1 MHKIRNSLDAD
12 HNAQRTLKRRL
23 ENRHIQLIAIS
34 GAIGTGL
41 FMGSG
46 KMIALAGSSIIL
58 VYAIIGFFV
67 FCIMRA
73 MGEML
78 LANLEIGSFAELV
91 HYHLGPCAGF
101 ILAWSYWLSWV
112 VVAVGDVVVVAGF
125 LQYWFP
131 DLPTWIPAFGTML
144 LLLAL
149 NMLAVKAFGEV
160 EFWFGL
166 IKIIAIIALVVTG
179 LVMVA
184 TSYTSPGGT
193 TASFSHLVES
203 GTMMPNGILGF
214 LAGFQIAIFSFVGTE
229 LIGTAAAEAR
239 NPEKTLPKAI
249 NTIPLRI
256 LLFYITALACIIS
269 VISWAQVPSTR
280 SPFVELFLLGG
291 LPAAA
296 GMINFVVMTSAAS
309 SANSGIYSGSRM
321 LYGLSH
327 NRQAPLIFGRL
338 SGSDTPTRALIFSG
352 VCMTIALTL
361 LFVIP
366 DVMAIFT
373 LVSTISAVMVIVT
386 WSLILLSYLAYRR
399 TSRNAH
405 MQSLFKLPG
414 GRFTAAISLIFL
426 IFVLCLLALKPDT
439 RTALY
444 VMPVWYIGLL
454 FAYRRIIAKPTIR
467 QAAIDAPLRRE
478 PQI

>member
-1 MHKIRNSLDAD
+1 MHQTCNSQDATHGD
-12 HNAQRTLKRRL
+12 GRTLKRRL

-46 KMIALAGSSIIL
+46 KMIALSGSSIIL
-58 VYAIIGFFV
+58 VYAIIGLFV

-78 LANLEIGSFAELV
+78 LANLEMGSFAELV
-91 HYHLGPCAGF
+91 HHYLGPRAGF

-125 LQYWFP
+125 LQYWYP
-131 DLPTWIPAFGTML
+131 NLPTWIPAFSTMFL
-144 LLLAL
+144 LLVL

-166 IKIIAIIALVVTG
+166 IKIIAIVALVVTG

-184 TSYTSPGGT
+184 TSYTSPSGV
-193 TASFSHLVES
+193 TASFSHLVAP
-203 GTMMPNGILGF
+203 GVVMPHGILGF

-229 LIGTAAAEAR
+229 LLGTAAAEAH

-256 LLFYITALACIIS
+256 LLFYVTALACIIS
-269 VISWAQVPSTR
+269 VISWANVPANR

-309 SANSGIYSGSRM
+309 SANSGVYSGSRM

-327 NRQAPLIFGRL
+327 NKQAPQAFGRL
-338 SGSDTPTRALIFSG
+338 SGSGTPARALVFSG
-352 VCMTIALTL
+352 LCMAIALTL
-361 LFVIP
+361 LFAIP
-366 DVMAIFT
+366 DIMVIFT

-386 WSLILLSYLAYRR
+386 WSLILLSYFAYRR
-399 TSRNAH
+399 SNPEAH
-405 MQSLFKLPG
+405 VRSTFKLPG
-414 GRFTAAISLIFL
+414 GKFTAGISLAFL
-426 IFVLCLLALKPDT
+426 MFVLCLLALEPDT

-444 VMPVWYIGLL
+444 VMPIWYIGLL
-454 FAYRRIIAKPTIR
+454 LAYRYNAKATAYPVATTVS
-467 QAAIDAPLRRE
+467 
-478 PQI
+478 

>member
-1 MHKIRNSLDAD
+1 MHQTCKPQDETQSDS
-12 HNAQRTLKRRL
+12 RTLKRHL

-46 KMIALAGSSIIL
+46 KMIALSGSSIIL

-78 LANLEIGSFAELV
+78 LANLEMGSFADLV
-91 HYHLGPCAGF
+91 HHYLGPRAGF
-101 ILAWSYWLSWV
+101 ILSWSYWLSWV

-125 LQYWFP
+125 LQYWYP
-131 DLPTWIPAFGTML
+131 DLPTWIPAFATMFL
-144 LLLAL
+144 LVAL

-166 IKIIAIIALVVTG
+166 VKIIAIVALVITG

-184 TSYTSPGGT
+184 TSYTSPVGV
-193 TASFSHLVES
+193 TASFNHLVEP
-203 GTMMPNGILGF
+203 GVVMPHGIVGF

-229 LIGTAAAEAR
+229 LIGTAAAEAH

-269 VISWAQVPSTR
+269 VISWANVPANR

-309 SANSGIYSGSRM
+309 SANSGVYSGSRM

-327 NRQAPLIFGRL
+327 QQQAPKAFGRL
-338 SGSDTPTRALIFSG
+338 SGSGTPVRALMFSG
-352 VCMTIALTL
+352 LCMTIALTL

-366 DVMAIFT
+366 DVMAVFT

-386 WSLILLSYLAYRR
+386 WSLILMSYFAYRR
-399 TSRNAH
+399 QDHEAH
-405 MQSLFKLPG
+405 LRSKFKLPG
-414 GRFTAAISLIFL
+414 GRLTAALAQVFL
-426 IFVLCLLALKPDT
+426 ISVLCLLTLEPDT

-454 FAYRRIIAKPTIR
+454 LAYRRNAKATA
-467 QAAIDAPLRRE
+467 QHVAATAA
-478 PQI
+478 

>member
-1 MHKIRNSLDAD
+1 MLQACNSQDATHGD
-12 HNAQRTLKRRL
+12 DRTLKRRL

-46 KMIALAGSSIIL
+46 KMIALSGSSILL
-58 VYAIIGFFV
+58 VYAIIGFFI

-78 LANLEIGSFAELV
+78 LANLEMGSFAGLV
-91 HYHLGPCAGF
+91 HYYLGPRAGF
-101 ILAWSYWLSWV
+101 ILSWSYWLSWV

-125 LQYWFP
+125 LQYWYP
-131 DLPTWIPAFGTML
+131 DLPTWIPAFGTMFL
-144 LLLAL
+144 LLGL
-149 NMLAVKAFGEV
+149 NMLTVKAFGEV

-166 IKIIAIIALVVTG
+166 IKIIAIVALVVTG

-184 TSYTSPGGT
+184 TSYTSPVGV
-193 TASFSHLVES
+193 TASFSHLVEP
-203 GTMMPNGILGF
+203 GVVMPHGIVGF

-229 LIGTAAAEAR
+229 LIGTAAAEAH

-256 LLFYITALACIIS
+256 LLFYISALACIIS
-269 VISWAQVPSTR
+269 VISWANVPANR

-309 SANSGIYSGSRM
+309 SANSGVYSGSRM
-321 LYGLSH
+321 LYGLSQQK
-327 NRQAPLIFGRL
+327 QAPQAFGRL
-338 SGSDTPTRALIFSG
+338 CGTGTPIRALMFSG
-352 VCMTIALTL
+352 LCMTIALTL

-366 DVMAIFT
+366 DVMAVFT
-373 LVSTISAVMVIVT
+373 LVSTISAVMIIVT
-386 WSLILLSYLAYRR
+386 WSLILMSYFAYRR
-399 TSRNAH
+399 HNHEAHERSR
-405 MQSLFKLPG
+405 FKLPG
-414 GRFTAAISLIFL
+414 GKFTAALSQVFL
-426 IFVLCLLALKPDT
+426 IFVLCLLAFEPDT

-444 VMPVWYIGLL
+444 VMPIWYIGLL
-454 FAYRRIIAKPTIR
+454 LTYQRNAKATTR
-467 QAAIDAPLRRE
+467 QVPATGL
-478 PQI
+478 

>member
-1 MHKIRNSLDAD
+1 MHQTCNSQDATHGD
-12 HNAQRTLKRRL
+12 GRTLKRRL

-46 KMIALAGSSIIL
+46 KMIALSGSSIIL

-78 LANLEIGSFAELV
+78 LANLEMGSFAELV
-91 HYHLGPCAGF
+91 HHYLGPRAGF

-125 LQYWFP
+125 LQYWYP
-131 DLPTWIPAFGTML
+131 HLPTWIPAFSTMF

-166 IKIIAIIALVVTG
+166 IKIIAIVALVVTG

-184 TSYTSPGGT
+184 TSYTSPAGV
-193 TASFSHLVES
+193 TASFSHLVAP
-203 GTMMPNGILGF
+203 GVMMPHGILGF

-229 LIGTAAAEAR
+229 LLGTAAAEAH

-256 LLFYITALACIIS
+256 LLFYVTALACIIS
-269 VISWAQVPSTR
+269 VISWANVPANR

-309 SANSGIYSGSRM
+309 SANSGVYSGSRM

-327 NRQAPLIFGRL
+327 NKQAPQAFGRL
-338 SGSDTPTRALIFSG
+338 SGSGTPVRALVFSG
-352 VCMTIALTL
+352 LCMAITLTL
-361 LFVIP
+361 LFAIP
-366 DVMAIFT
+366 DIMVIFT

-386 WSLILLSYLAYRR
+386 WSLILLSYFAYRR
-399 TSRNAH
+399 SNHEAH
-405 MQSLFKLPG
+405 LRSTFKLPG
-414 GRFTAAISLIFL
+414 GRFTAGISLAFL
-426 IFVLCLLALKPDT
+426 MFVLCLLALEPDT

-444 VMPVWYIGLL
+444 VMPIWYIGLL
-454 FAYRRIIAKPTIR
+454 LAYRHNAKATVYP
-467 QAAIDAPLRRE
+467 AATTAS
-478 PQI
+478 

>member
-1 MHKIRNSLDAD
+1 MHQTCNSQDATHGD
-12 HNAQRTLKRRL
+12 GRTLKRLL

-46 KMIALAGSSIIL
+46 KMIALSGSSIIL

-78 LANLEIGSFAELV
+78 LANLEMGSFAELV
-91 HYHLGPCAGF
+91 HHYLGPRAGF

-125 LQYWFP
+125 LQYWYP
-131 DLPTWIPAFGTML
+131 HLPTWIPAFSTMF

-166 IKIIAIIALVVTG
+166 IKIIAIVALIVTG

-184 TSYTSPGGT
+184 TSYTSPAGV
-193 TASFSHLVES
+193 TASFSHLVAP
-203 GTMMPNGILGF
+203 GVMMPHGILGF

-229 LIGTAAAEAR
+229 LLGTAAAEAH

-256 LLFYITALACIIS
+256 LLFYVTALACIIS
-269 VISWAQVPSTR
+269 VISWANVPANR

-309 SANSGIYSGSRM
+309 SANSGVYSGSRM

-327 NRQAPLIFGRL
+327 NKQAPQAFGRL
-338 SGSDTPTRALIFSG
+338 SGSGTPVRALVFSG
-352 VCMTIALTL
+352 LCMAIALTL
-361 LFVIP
+361 LFAIP
-366 DVMAIFT
+366 DIMVIFT

-386 WSLILLSYLAYRR
+386 WSLILLSYFAYRR
-399 TSRNAH
+399 SNHEAH
-405 MQSLFKLPG
+405 LRSTFKLPG
-414 GRFTAAISLIFL
+414 GRFTAGISLAFL
-426 IFVLCLLALKPDT
+426 MFVLCLLALEPDT

-444 VMPVWYIGLL
+444 VMPIWYIGLL
-454 FAYRRIIAKPTIR
+454 LAYRHNAKATAYP
-467 QAAIDAPLRRE
+467 AATTAS
-478 PQI
+478 

>member
-1 MHKIRNSLDAD
+1 MHQTCNSQDATHGD
-12 HNAQRTLKRRL
+12 GRTLKRRL

-46 KMIALAGSSIIL
+46 KMIALSGSSIIL

-78 LANLEIGSFAELV
+78 LANLEMGSFAELV
-91 HYHLGPCAGF
+91 HHYLGPRAGF

-125 LQYWFP
+125 LQYWYP
-131 DLPTWIPAFGTML
+131 NLPTWIPAFSTMFL
-144 LLLAL
+144 LLVL

-166 IKIIAIIALVVTG
+166 IKIIAIVALVVTG

-184 TSYTSPGGT
+184 TSYTSPAGV
-193 TASFSHLVES
+193 TASFSHLVAP
-203 GTMMPNGILGF
+203 GVVMPHGILGF

-229 LIGTAAAEAR
+229 LLGTAAAEAH

-256 LLFYITALACIIS
+256 LLFYVTALACIIS
-269 VISWAQVPSTR
+269 VISWANVPANR

-309 SANSGIYSGSRM
+309 SANSGVYSGSRM

-327 NRQAPLIFGRL
+327 NKQAPQAFGRL
-338 SGSDTPTRALIFSG
+338 SGSGTPARALVFSG
-352 VCMTIALTL
+352 LCMAIALTL
-361 LFVIP
+361 LFAIP
-366 DVMAIFT
+366 DIMVIFT

-386 WSLILLSYLAYRR
+386 WSLILLSYFAYRR
-399 TSRNAH
+399 SNPEAH
-405 MQSLFKLPG
+405 VRSTFKLPG
-414 GRFTAAISLIFL
+414 GKFTAGISLAFL
-426 IFVLCLLALKPDT
+426 MFVLCLLALEPDT

-444 VMPVWYIGLL
+444 VMPIWYIGLL
-454 FAYRRIIAKPTIR
+454 LAYRYNAKATAYPV
-467 QAAIDAPLRRE
+467 AATAS
-478 PQI
+478 

>member
-1 MHKIRNSLDAD
+1 MHQTCNSQDATHD
-12 HNAQRTLKRRL
+12 DGRTLKRRL

-46 KMIALAGSSIIL
+46 KMIALSGSSIIL

-78 LANLEIGSFAELV
+78 LANLEMGSFAELV
-91 HYHLGPCAGF
+91 HHYLGPRAGF

-125 LQYWFP
+125 LQYWYP
-131 DLPTWIPAFGTML
+131 HLPTWIPAFSTMF

-166 IKIIAIIALVVTG
+166 IKIIAIVALVVTG

-184 TSYTSPGGT
+184 TSYTSPAGV
-193 TASFSHLVES
+193 TASFSHLVAP
-203 GTMMPNGILGF
+203 GVMMPHGILGF

-229 LIGTAAAEAR
+229 LLGTAAAEAH

-256 LLFYITALACIIS
+256 LLFYVTALACIIS
-269 VISWAQVPSTR
+269 VISWANVPANR

-309 SANSGIYSGSRM
+309 SANSGVYSGSRM

-327 NRQAPLIFGRL
+327 NKQAPQAFGRL
-338 SGSDTPTRALIFSG
+338 SGSGTPVRALVFSG
-352 VCMTIALTL
+352 LCMAIALTL
-361 LFVIP
+361 LFAIP
-366 DVMAIFT
+366 DIMVIFT

-386 WSLILLSYLAYRR
+386 WSLILLSYFAYRR
-399 TSRNAH
+399 SNHEAH
-405 MQSLFKLPG
+405 LRSTFKLPG
-414 GRFTAAISLIFL
+414 GRFTAGISLTFL
-426 IFVLCLLALKPDT
+426 MFVLCLLALEPDT

-444 VMPVWYIGLL
+444 VMPIWYIGLL
-454 FAYRRIIAKPTIR
+454 LAYRHNAKATAYP
-467 QAAIDAPLRRE
+467 AATTTS
-478 PQI
+478 

>member
-1 MHKIRNSLDAD
+1 MHQTCNSQDATHGD
-12 HNAQRTLKRRL
+12 GRTLKRRL

-46 KMIALAGSSIIL
+46 KMIALSGSSIIL

-78 LANLEIGSFAELV
+78 LANLEMGSFAELV
-91 HYHLGPCAGF
+91 HHYLGPRAGF

-125 LQYWFP
+125 LQYWYP
-131 DLPTWIPAFGTML
+131 NLPTWIPAFSTMFL
-144 LLLAL
+144 LLVL

-166 IKIIAIIALVVTG
+166 IKIIAIVALVVTG

-184 TSYTSPGGT
+184 TSYTSPAGV
-193 TASFSHLVES
+193 TASFSHLVAP
-203 GTMMPNGILGF
+203 GVVMPHGILGF

-229 LIGTAAAEAR
+229 LLGTAAAEAH

-256 LLFYITALACIIS
+256 LLFYVTALACIIS
-269 VISWAQVPSTR
+269 VISWANVPANR

-309 SANSGIYSGSRM
+309 SANSGVYSGSRM

-327 NRQAPLIFGRL
+327 NKQAPQAFGRL
-338 SGSDTPTRALIFSG
+338 SGSGTPARALVFSG
-352 VCMTIALTL
+352 LCMAIALTL
-361 LFVIP
+361 LFAIP
-366 DVMAIFT
+366 DIMVIFT

-386 WSLILLSYLAYRR
+386 WSLILLSYFAYRR
-399 TSRNAH
+399 SNPEAH
-405 MQSLFKLPG
+405 VRSTFKLPG
-414 GRFTAAISLIFL
+414 GKFTAGISLAFL
-426 IFVLCLLALKPDT
+426 MFVLCLLALEPDT

-444 VMPVWYIGLL
+444 VMPIWYIGLL
-454 FAYRRIIAKPTIR
+454 LAYRYNAKATVYPIATT
-467 QAAIDAPLRRE
+467 AS
-478 PQI
+478 

>member
-1 MHKIRNSLDAD
+1 MHQTCNSQDATHGD
-12 HNAQRTLKRRL
+12 GRTLKRRL

-46 KMIALAGSSIIL
+46 KMIALSGSSIIL

-78 LANLEIGSFAELV
+78 LANLEMGSFAELV
-91 HYHLGPCAGF
+91 HHYLGPRAGF

-125 LQYWFP
+125 LQYWYP
-131 DLPTWIPAFGTML
+131 HLPTWIPAFSTMF

-166 IKIIAIIALVVTG
+166 IKIIAIVALVVTG

-184 TSYTSPGGT
+184 TSYTSPAGV
-193 TASFSHLVES
+193 TASFSHLVAP
-203 GTMMPNGILGF
+203 GVMMPHGILGF

-229 LIGTAAAEAR
+229 LLGTAAAEAH

-256 LLFYITALACIIS
+256 LLFYVTALACIIS
-269 VISWAQVPSTR
+269 VISWANVPANR

-309 SANSGIYSGSRM
+309 SANSGVYSGSRM

-327 NRQAPLIFGRL
+327 NKQAPQAFGRL
-338 SGSDTPTRALIFSG
+338 SGSGTPVRALVFSG
-352 VCMTIALTL
+352 LCMAIALTL
-361 LFVIP
+361 LFAIP
-366 DVMAIFT
+366 DIMVIFT

-386 WSLILLSYLAYRR
+386 WSLILLSYFAYRR
-399 TSRNAH
+399 SNHEAH
-405 MQSLFKLPG
+405 LRSTFKLPG
-414 GRFTAAISLIFL
+414 GRFTAGISLAFL
-426 IFVLCLLALKPDT
+426 MFVLCLLALEPDT

-444 VMPVWYIGLL
+444 VMPIWYIGLL
-454 FAYRRIIAKPTIR
+454 LAYRHNAKATVYP
-467 QAAIDAPLRRE
+467 AATTAS
-478 PQI
+478 

>member
-1 MHKIRNSLDAD
+1 MHQTCNSQDATHGD
-12 HNAQRTLKRRL
+12 GRTLKRRL

-41 FMGSG
+41 FMGAG
-46 KMIALAGSSIIL
+46 KMIALSGSSIIL

-78 LANLEIGSFAELV
+78 LANLEMGSFAELV
-91 HYHLGPCAGF
+91 HHYLGPRAGF

-125 LQYWFP
+125 LQYWYP
-131 DLPTWIPAFGTML
+131 NLPTWIPAFSTMFL
-144 LLLAL
+144 LLVL

-166 IKIIAIIALVVTG
+166 IKIIAIVALVVTG

-184 TSYTSPGGT
+184 TSYTSPAGV
-193 TASFSHLVES
+193 TASFSHLVAP
-203 GTMMPNGILGF
+203 GVVMPHGILGF

-229 LIGTAAAEAR
+229 LLGTAAAEAH

-256 LLFYITALACIIS
+256 LLFYVTALACIIS
-269 VISWAQVPSTR
+269 VISWANVPANR

-309 SANSGIYSGSRM
+309 SANSGVYSGSRM

-327 NRQAPLIFGRL
+327 NKQAPQAFGRL
-338 SGSDTPTRALIFSG
+338 SGSGTPARALVFSG
-352 VCMTIALTL
+352 LCMAIALTL
-361 LFVIP
+361 LFAIP
-366 DVMAIFT
+366 DIMVIFT

-386 WSLILLSYLAYRR
+386 WSLILLSYFAYRR
-399 TSRNAH
+399 SNPEAH
-405 MQSLFKLPG
+405 VRSTFKLPG
-414 GRFTAAISLIFL
+414 GKFTAGISLAFL
-426 IFVLCLLALKPDT
+426 MFVLCLLALEPDT

-444 VMPVWYIGLL
+444 VMPIWYIGLL
-454 FAYRRIIAKPTIR
+454 LAYRYNAKATVYPIATI
-467 QAAIDAPLRRE
+467 AS
-478 PQI
+478 

>member
-1 MHKIRNSLDAD
+1 MNQPCPPQHSL
-12 HNAQRTLKRRL
+12 NGGGTLKRRL

-46 KMIALAGSSIIL
+46 KMIALSGASILL

-78 LANLEIGSFAELV
+78 LANLEMGSFAELV
-91 HYHLGPCAGF
+91 HHHLGPRAGF
-101 ILAWSYWLSWV
+101 TLAWSYWLSWV
-112 VVAVGDVVVVAGF
+112 VTAVGDVVVVAGF
-125 LQYWFP
+125 LQYWYP
-131 DLPTWIPAFGTML
+131 DLPTWIPAFGTLFL
-144 LLLAL
+144 LLGL

-166 IKIIAIIALVVTG
+166 IKIIAIVALIVTG

-184 TSYTSPGGT
+184 TAYTSPDGV
-193 TASFSHLVES
+193 TASLHHLVEP
-203 GTMMPNGILGF
+203 GVMMPHGVTGF

-229 LIGTAAAEAR
+229 LIGTAAAEAH

-249 NTIPLRI
+249 NTIPVRI
-256 LLFYITALACIIS
+256 LLFYVAALACIIS
-269 VISWAQVPSTR
+269 VISWAHVPANR
-280 SPFVELFLLGG
+280 SPFVELFVLGG

-309 SANSGIYSGSRM
+309 SANSGVYSGSRM
-321 LYGLSH
+321 LHGLSH
-327 NRQAPLIFGRL
+327 NGQAPQAFGHL
-338 SGSDTPTRALIFSG
+338 TGAGTPAKALVFSG
-352 VCMTIALTL
+352 LCMIIALTL

-366 DVMAIFT
+366 DVMAVFT

-386 WSLILLSYLAYRR
+386 WSLILLSYFAYRR
-399 TSRNAH
+399 NHHDAH
-405 MQSLFKLPG
+405 LRSTFKLPG
-414 GRFTAAISLIFL
+414 GKFTAGISLVFL
-426 IFVLCLLALKPDT
+426 MFELCLLALETDT
-439 RTALY
+439 RIALY
-444 VMPVWYIGLL
+444 VMPLWYAGLML
-454 FAYRRIIAKPTIR
+454 AYRRRAT
-467 QAAIDAPLRRE
+467 AASRNVVAPAS
-478 PQI
+478 

>member
-1 MHKIRNSLDAD
+1 MHQTCNSQDATHGD
-12 HNAQRTLKRRL
+12 GRTLKRRL

-46 KMIALAGSSIIL
+46 KMIALSGSSIIL

-78 LANLEIGSFAELV
+78 LANLEMGSFAELV
-91 HYHLGPCAGF
+91 HHYLGPRAGF

-125 LQYWFP
+125 LQYWYP
-131 DLPTWIPAFGTML
+131 HLPTWIPAFSTMF

-166 IKIIAIIALVVTG
+166 IKIIAIVALVVTG

-184 TSYTSPGGT
+184 TSYTSPAGV
-193 TASFSHLVES
+193 TASFSHLVAP
-203 GTMMPNGILGF
+203 GVMMPHGILGF

-229 LIGTAAAEAR
+229 LLGTAAAEAH

-256 LLFYITALACIIS
+256 LLFYVTALACIIS
-269 VISWAQVPSTR
+269 VISWANVPANR

-309 SANSGIYSGSRM
+309 SANSGVYSGSRM

-327 NRQAPLIFGRL
+327 NRQAPQAFGRL
-338 SGSDTPTRALIFSG
+338 SGSGTPVRALVFSG
-352 VCMTIALTL
+352 LCMAIALTL
-361 LFVIP
+361 LFAIP
-366 DVMAIFT
+366 DIMVIFT

-386 WSLILLSYLAYRR
+386 WSLILLSYFAYRR
-399 TSRNAH
+399 SNHEAH
-405 MQSLFKLPG
+405 LRSTFKLPG
-414 GRFTAAISLIFL
+414 GRFTAGISLAFL
-426 IFVLCLLALKPDT
+426 MFVLCLLALEPDT

-444 VMPVWYIGLL
+444 VMPIWYIGLL
-454 FAYRRIIAKPTIR
+454 LAYRHNAKATVYP
-467 QAAIDAPLRRE
+467 AATTAS
-478 PQI
+478 

>member
-1 MHKIRNSLDAD
+1 
-12 HNAQRTLKRRL
+12 
-23 ENRHIQLIAIS
+23 
-34 GAIGTGL
+34 
-41 FMGSG
+41 MGSG
-46 KMIALAGSSIIL
+46 KMISLSGSSIIL

-91 HYHLGPCAGF
+91 HHHLGPRAGF

-131 DLPTWIPAFGTML
+131 YLPTWIPAFGTMF

-166 IKIIAIIALVVTG
+166 IKIIAIVALVVTG
-179 LVMVA
+179 LVMVG
-184 TSYTSPGGT
+184 TSYTSPDGV
-193 TASFSHLVES
+193 TASFKHLVEP
-203 GTMMPNGILGF
+203 GVMMPHGIMGF

-229 LIGTAAAEAR
+229 LIGTAAAEAH
-239 NPEKTLPKAI
+239 NPGKTLPKAI
-249 NTIPLRI
+249 NTIPVRI
-256 LLFYITALACIIS
+256 LLFYVAALACIIS
-269 VISWAQVPSTR
+269 VMSWAQVPANR
-280 SPFVELFLLGG
+280 SPFVELFLMGG

-309 SANSGIYSGSRM
+309 SANSGVYSGSRM

-327 NRQAPLIFGRL
+327 NQQAPQAFGRL
-338 SGSDTPTRALIFSG
+338 SSSGTPANGLKFSG
-352 VCMTIALTL
+352 LCMTIALTM
-361 LFVIP
+361 LFVTP

-373 LVSTISAVMVIVT
+373 LVSTVSAVMVVVT
-386 WSLILLSYLAYRR
+386 WSLILLSYFAYR
-399 TSRNAH
+399 SNNEQAH
-405 MQSLFKLPG
+405 ARSTFKLLG
-414 GRFTAAISLIFL
+414 GRLTAALSLMFL
-426 IFVLCLLALKPDT
+426 MFVLCLLALEPDT
-439 RTALY
+439 RVALY
-444 VMPVWYIGLL
+444 LMPIWYIGLL
-454 FAYRRIIAKPTIR
+454 VAYHRCSKAGANEAIAT
-467 QAAIDAPLRRE
+467 AS
-478 PQI
+478 

>member
-1 MHKIRNSLDAD
+1 MHQTCNSQDATHD
-12 HNAQRTLKRRL
+12 DGRTLKRRL

-46 KMIALAGSSIIL
+46 KMIALSGSSIIL

-78 LANLEIGSFAELV
+78 LANLEMGSFAELV
-91 HYHLGPCAGF
+91 HHYLGPRAGF

-125 LQYWFP
+125 LQYWYP
-131 DLPTWIPAFGTML
+131 HLPTWIPAFSTMF

-166 IKIIAIIALVVTG
+166 IKIIAIVALVVTG

-184 TSYTSPGGT
+184 TSYTSPAGV
-193 TASFSHLVES
+193 TASFSHLVAP
-203 GTMMPNGILGF
+203 GVMMPHGILGF

-229 LIGTAAAEAR
+229 LLGTAAAEAH

-256 LLFYITALACIIS
+256 LLFYVTALACIIS
-269 VISWAQVPSTR
+269 VISWANVPANR

-309 SANSGIYSGSRM
+309 SANSGVYSGSRM

-327 NRQAPLIFGRL
+327 NKQAPQAFGRL
-338 SGSDTPTRALIFSG
+338 SGSGTPVRALVFSG
-352 VCMTIALTL
+352 LCMAIALTL
-361 LFVIP
+361 LFAIP
-366 DVMAIFT
+366 DIMVIFT

-386 WSLILLSYLAYRR
+386 WSLILLSYFAYRR
-399 TSRNAH
+399 SNHEAH
-405 MQSLFKLPG
+405 LRSTFKLPG
-414 GRFTAAISLIFL
+414 GRFTAGISLAFL
-426 IFVLCLLALKPDT
+426 MFVLCLLALEPDT

-444 VMPVWYIGLL
+444 VMPIWYIGLL
-454 FAYRRIIAKPTIR
+454 LAYRHNAKATAYP
-467 QAAIDAPLRRE
+467 AATTAS
-478 PQI
+478 

>member
-1 MHKIRNSLDAD
+1 MHQTCNSQDATHGD
-12 HNAQRTLKRRL
+12 GRTLKRRL

-46 KMIALAGSSIIL
+46 KMIALSGSSIIL

-78 LANLEIGSFAELV
+78 LANLEMGSFAELV
-91 HYHLGPCAGF
+91 HHYLGPRAGF

-125 LQYWFP
+125 LQYWYP
-131 DLPTWIPAFGTML
+131 NLPTWIPAFSTMFL
-144 LLLAL
+144 LLVL

-166 IKIIAIIALVVTG
+166 IKIIAIVALVVTG

-184 TSYTSPGGT
+184 TSYTSPAGV
-193 TASFSHLVES
+193 TASFSHLVAP
-203 GTMMPNGILGF
+203 GVVMPHGILGF

-229 LIGTAAAEAR
+229 LLGTAAAEAH

-256 LLFYITALACIIS
+256 LLFYVTALACIIS
-269 VISWAQVPSTR
+269 VISWANVPANR

-309 SANSGIYSGSRM
+309 SANSGVYSGSRM

-327 NRQAPLIFGRL
+327 NKQAPQAFGRL
-338 SGSDTPTRALIFSG
+338 SGSGTPARALVFSG
-352 VCMTIALTL
+352 LCMAIALTL
-361 LFVIP
+361 LFAIP
-366 DVMAIFT
+366 DIMVIFT

-386 WSLILLSYLAYRR
+386 WSLILLSYFAYRR
-399 TSRNAH
+399 SNPEAH
-405 MQSLFKLPG
+405 VRSTFKLPG
-414 GRFTAAISLIFL
+414 GKFTAGISLAFL
-426 IFVLCLLALKPDT
+426 MFVLCLLALEPDT

-444 VMPVWYIGLL
+444 VMPIWYIGLL
-454 FAYRRIIAKPTIR
+454 LAYRHNAKATAYPVATT
-467 QAAIDAPLRRE
+467 AS
-478 PQI
+478 

>member
-1 MHKIRNSLDAD
+1 MQRKRHSRDAITGSG
-12 HNAQRTLKRRL
+12 RELKRRL
-23 ENRHIQLIAIS
+23 TNRHIQLIAIS

-46 KMIALAGSSIIL
+46 KMIALSGSSILL
-58 VYAIIGFFV
+58 VYAIIGLFV
-67 FCIMRA
+67 FFIMRA

-78 LANLEIGSFAELV
+78 LANLDMGSFADLV
-91 HYHLGPCAGF
+91 HHHLGPRAGF
-101 ILAWSYWLSWV
+101 VLAWSYWLSWV

-131 DLPTWIPAFGTML
+131 SLPTWIPAFGTMIL
-144 LLLAL
+144 LVIL

-166 IKIIAIIALVVTG
+166 IKVVAIVG
-179 LVMVA
+179 LVLTGIYMVA
-184 TSYTSPGGT
+184 ISYTSTDGI
-193 TASFSHLVES
+193 TASFSHLVEP
-203 GTMMPNGILGF
+203 GAMMPHGILGF
-214 LAGFQIAIFSFVGTE
+214 FAGFQIAIFSFVGTE
-229 LIGTAAAEAR
+229 LIGTAAAEAH

-249 NTIPLRI
+249 NTIPVRI
-256 LLFYITALACIIS
+256 LLFYVAALACIIS
-269 VISWAQVPSTR
+269 VISWSHVPANR

-321 LYGLSH
+321 LYGLSRNKH
-327 NRQAPLIFGRL
+327 APQAFRRL
-338 SGSDTPTRALIFSG
+338 SGSGTPVRALMFSG
-352 VCMTIALTL
+352 ISMTIALTL

-366 DVMAIFT
+366 DVMGVFT
-373 LVSTISAVMVIVT
+373 LVSTISAVMVVIT

-399 TSRNAH
+399 TNSEAH
-405 MQSLFKLPG
+405 LRSTFKLPG
-414 GRFTAAISLIFL
+414 GKFTAVLSIVFL
-426 IFVLCLLALKPDT
+426 LFVLCLLSLEADT

-444 VMPVWYIGLL
+444 VMPIWYISLL
-454 FAYRRIIAKPTIR
+454 IAYQRSIR
-467 QAAIDAPLRRE
+467 ASVSVVAP
-478 PQI
+478 IS

>member
-1 MHKIRNSLDAD
+1 MHQSCNSQDAIHGD
-12 HNAQRTLKRRL
+12 GQTLKRRL

-46 KMIALAGSSIIL
+46 KMIALSGSSIIL

-78 LANLEIGSFAELV
+78 LANLEMGSFAELV
-91 HYHLGPCAGF
+91 HHHLGPRAGF

-112 VVAVGDVVVVAGF
+112 VTAVGDVVVVAGF
-125 LQYWFP
+125 LQYWYP
-131 DLPTWIPAFGTML
+131 DLPTWIPAFGAMFL
-144 LLLAL
+144 LVAL

-166 IKIIAIIALVVTG
+166 IKIIAIVALVLTG
-179 LVMVA
+179 LYMVT
-184 TSYTSPGGT
+184 TSYTSPGGV
-193 TASFSHLVES
+193 TASFSHLVEP
-203 GTMMPNGILGF
+203 GVMMPHGVLGF

-229 LIGTAAAEAR
+229 LIGTAAAEAH

-256 LLFYITALACIIS
+256 VLFYVAALACIIS
-269 VISWAQVPSTR
+269 VISWAHVPANR

-309 SANSGIYSGSRM
+309 SANSGVYSGSRM

-327 NRQAPLIFGRL
+327 NKQAPQSFGRL
-338 SGSDTPTRALIFSG
+338 SGSGTPIRALMFSG
-352 VCMTIALTL
+352 LCMTIALTL

-366 DVMAIFT
+366 DVMAVFT

-399 TSRNAH
+399 SSPEAH
-405 MQSLFKLPG
+405 QRSTFKLPG
-414 GRFTAAISLIFL
+414 GKLTAVTSLVFL
-426 IFVLCLLALKPDT
+426 MFVLCLLALEADT

-454 FAYRRIIAKPTIR
+454 LAYQRSAKASGPV
-467 QAAIDAPLRRE
+467 AVSAL
-478 PQI
+478 

>member
-1 MHKIRNSLDAD
+1 MHQTCNSQDATHGD
-12 HNAQRTLKRRL
+12 GRTLKRRL

-46 KMIALAGSSIIL
+46 KMIALSGSSIIL

-78 LANLEIGSFAELV
+78 LANLEMGSFAELV
-91 HYHLGPCAGF
+91 HHYLGPRAGF

-125 LQYWFP
+125 LQYWYP
-131 DLPTWIPAFGTML
+131 NLPTWIPAFSTMFL
-144 LLLAL
+144 LLVL

-166 IKIIAIIALVVTG
+166 IKIIAIVALVVTG

-184 TSYTSPGGT
+184 TSYTSPAGV
-193 TASFSHLVES
+193 TASFSHLVAP
-203 GTMMPNGILGF
+203 GVVMPHGILGF

-229 LIGTAAAEAR
+229 LLGTAAAEAH

-256 LLFYITALACIIS
+256 LLFYVTALACIIS
-269 VISWAQVPSTR
+269 VISWANVPANR

-309 SANSGIYSGSRM
+309 SANSGVYSGSRM

-327 NRQAPLIFGRL
+327 NKQAPQAFGRL
-338 SGSDTPTRALIFSG
+338 SGSGTPARALVFSG
-352 VCMTIALTL
+352 LCMAIALTL
-361 LFVIP
+361 LFAIP
-366 DVMAIFT
+366 DIMVIFT

-386 WSLILLSYLAYRR
+386 WSLILLSYFAYRR
-399 TSRNAH
+399 SNPEAH
-405 MQSLFKLPG
+405 VRSTFKLPG
-414 GRFTAAISLIFL
+414 GKFTAGISLAFL
-426 IFVLCLLALKPDT
+426 MFVLCLLALEPDT

-444 VMPVWYIGLL
+444 VMPLWYIGLL
-454 FAYRRIIAKPTIR
+454 LAYRYNAKATVYPIATT
-467 QAAIDAPLRRE
+467 AS
-478 PQI
+478 

>member
-1 MHKIRNSLDAD
+1 MHQTCNSQDATHGD
-12 HNAQRTLKRRL
+12 GRTLKRRL

-46 KMIALAGSSIIL
+46 KMIALSGSSIIL

-78 LANLEIGSFAELV
+78 LANLEMGSFAELV
-91 HYHLGPCAGF
+91 HHYLGPRAGF

-125 LQYWFP
+125 LQYWYP
-131 DLPTWIPAFGTML
+131 NLPTWIPAFSTMFL
-144 LLLAL
+144 LLVL

-166 IKIIAIIALVVTG
+166 IKIIAIVALVVTG

-184 TSYTSPGGT
+184 TSYTSPAGV
-193 TASFSHLVES
+193 TASFSHLVAP
-203 GTMMPNGILGF
+203 GVVMPHGILGF

-229 LIGTAAAEAR
+229 LLGTAAAEAH

-256 LLFYITALACIIS
+256 LLFYVTALACIIS
-269 VISWAQVPSTR
+269 VISWANVPANR

-309 SANSGIYSGSRM
+309 SANSGVYSGSRM

-327 NRQAPLIFGRL
+327 NKQAPQAFGRL
-338 SGSDTPTRALIFSG
+338 SGSGTPARALVFSG
-352 VCMTIALTL
+352 LCMAIALTL
-361 LFVIP
+361 LFAIP
-366 DVMAIFT
+366 DIMVIFT

-386 WSLILLSYLAYRR
+386 WSLILLSYFAYRR
-399 TSRNAH
+399 SNPEAH
-405 MQSLFKLPG
+405 VRSTFKLPG
-414 GRFTAAISLIFL
+414 GKFTAGISLAFL
-426 IFVLCLLALKPDT
+426 MFVLCLLALEPDT

-444 VMPVWYIGLL
+444 VMPIWYIGLL
-454 FAYRRIIAKPTIR
+454 LAYRYNAKATVYPIATI
-467 QAAIDAPLRRE
+467 AS
-478 PQI
+478 

>member
-1 MHKIRNSLDAD
+1 MHQTCNSQDATHGD
-12 HNAQRTLKRRL
+12 GRTLKRRL

-46 KMIALAGSSIIL
+46 KMIALSGSSIIL

-78 LANLEIGSFAELV
+78 LANLEMGSFAELV
-91 HYHLGPCAGF
+91 HHYLGPRAGF

-125 LQYWFP
+125 LQYWYP
-131 DLPTWIPAFGTML
+131 NLPTWIPAFSTMFL
-144 LLLAL
+144 LLVL

-166 IKIIAIIALVVTG
+166 IKIIAIVALVVTG

-184 TSYTSPGGT
+184 TSYTSPAGV
-193 TASFSHLVES
+193 TASFSHLVAP
-203 GTMMPNGILGF
+203 GVVMPHGILGF

-229 LIGTAAAEAR
+229 LLGTAAAEAH

-256 LLFYITALACIIS
+256 LLFYVTALACIIS
-269 VISWAQVPSTR
+269 VISWANVPANR

-309 SANSGIYSGSRM
+309 SANSGVYSGSRM

-327 NRQAPLIFGRL
+327 NKQAPQAFGRL
-338 SGSDTPTRALIFSG
+338 SGSGTPARALVFSG
-352 VCMTIALTL
+352 LCMAIALTL
-361 LFVIP
+361 LFAIP
-366 DVMAIFT
+366 DIMVIFT

-386 WSLILLSYLAYRR
+386 WSLILLSYFAYRR
-399 TSRNAH
+399 SNPEAH
-405 MQSLFKLPG
+405 VRSTFKLPG
-414 GRFTAAISLIFL
+414 GKFTAGISLAFL
-426 IFVLCLLALKPDT
+426 MFVLCLLALEPDT

-444 VMPVWYIGLL
+444 VMPIWYIGLL
-454 FAYRRIIAKPTIR
+454 LAYRYNAKATAYPVATT
-467 QAAIDAPLRRE
+467 AS
-478 PQI
+478 

>member
-1 MHKIRNSLDAD
+1 MHQTCNSQDATHGD
-12 HNAQRTLKRRL
+12 GRTLKRRL

-46 KMIALAGSSIIL
+46 KMIALSGSSIIL

-78 LANLEIGSFAELV
+78 LADLEMGSFAELV
-91 HYHLGPCAGF
+91 HHYLGPRAGF

-125 LQYWFP
+125 LQYWYP
-131 DLPTWIPAFGTML
+131 NLPTWIPAFSTMFL
-144 LLLAL
+144 LLVL

-166 IKIIAIIALVVTG
+166 IKIIAIVALVVTG

-184 TSYTSPGGT
+184 TSYTSPAGV
-193 TASFSHLVES
+193 TASFSHLVAP
-203 GTMMPNGILGF
+203 GVVMPHGILGF

-229 LIGTAAAEAR
+229 LLGTAAAEAH

-256 LLFYITALACIIS
+256 LLFYVTALACIIS
-269 VISWAQVPSTR
+269 VISWANVPANR

-309 SANSGIYSGSRM
+309 SANSGVYSGSRM

-327 NRQAPLIFGRL
+327 NKQAPQAFGRL
-338 SGSDTPTRALIFSG
+338 SGSGTPARALVFSG
-352 VCMTIALTL
+352 LCMAIALTL
-361 LFVIP
+361 LFAIP
-366 DVMAIFT
+366 DIMVIFT

-386 WSLILLSYLAYRR
+386 WSLILLSYFAYRR
-399 TSRNAH
+399 SNPEAH
-405 MQSLFKLPG
+405 VRSTFKLPG
-414 GRFTAAISLIFL
+414 GKFTAGISLAFL
-426 IFVLCLLALKPDT
+426 MFVLCLLALEPDT

-444 VMPVWYIGLL
+444 VMPTWYIGLL
-454 FAYRRIIAKPTIR
+454 LAYRYNAKATAYPVATT
-467 QAAIDAPLRRE
+467 AS
-478 PQI
+478 

>member
-1 MHKIRNSLDAD
+1 MHQTCNSQDATHGD
-12 HNAQRTLKRRL
+12 GRTLKRRL

-46 KMIALAGSSIIL
+46 KMIALSGSSIIL

-78 LANLEIGSFAELV
+78 LANLEMGSFAELV
-91 HYHLGPCAGF
+91 HHYLGPRAGF

-125 LQYWFP
+125 LQYWYP
-131 DLPTWIPAFGTML
+131 NLPTWIPAFSTMF

-166 IKIIAIIALVVTG
+166 IKIIAIVALVVTG

-184 TSYTSPGGT
+184 TSYTSPAGV
-193 TASFSHLVES
+193 TASFSHLVAP
-203 GTMMPNGILGF
+203 GVVMPHGILGF

-229 LIGTAAAEAR
+229 LLGTAAAEAH

-256 LLFYITALACIIS
+256 LLFYVTALACIIS
-269 VISWAQVPSTR
+269 VISWANVPANR

-309 SANSGIYSGSRM
+309 SANSGVYSGSRM

-327 NRQAPLIFGRL
+327 NKQAPQAFGRL
-338 SGSDTPTRALIFSG
+338 SGSGTPARALVFSG
-352 VCMTIALTL
+352 LCMAIALTL
-361 LFVIP
+361 LFAIP
-366 DVMAIFT
+366 DIMVIFT

-386 WSLILLSYLAYRR
+386 WSLILLSYFAYRR
-399 TSRNAH
+399 SNPEAH
-405 MQSLFKLPG
+405 VRSTFKLPG
-414 GRFTAAISLIFL
+414 GKFTAGISLAFL
-426 IFVLCLLALKPDT
+426 MFVLCLLALEPDT

-444 VMPVWYIGLL
+444 VMPIWYIGLL
-454 FAYRRIIAKPTIR
+454 LAYRYNAKATAYPVATT
-467 QAAIDAPLRRE
+467 AS
-478 PQI
+478 

>member
-1 MHKIRNSLDAD
+1 MHQTCNSQETT
-12 HNAQRTLKRRL
+12 HGEGRTLKRRL

-46 KMIALAGSSIIL
+46 KMIALSGSSIIL
-58 VYAIIGFFV
+58 VYAIIGLFV

-78 LANLEIGSFAELV
+78 LANLEMGSFAELV
-91 HYHLGPCAGF
+91 HYYLGPRAGF

-125 LQYWFP
+125 LQYWYP
-131 DLPTWIPAFGTML
+131 GLPTWIPAFGTMF

-166 IKIIAIIALVVTG
+166 IKIIAIVALVVTG

-184 TSYTSPGGT
+184 TSYTSPAGV
-193 TASFSHLVES
+193 TASFSNLVEP
-203 GTMMPNGILGF
+203 GVMMPHGILGF

-229 LIGTAAAEAR
+229 LLGTAAAEAR

-256 LLFYITALACIIS
+256 LLFYVTALVCIIS
-269 VISWAQVPSTR
+269 VISWANVPADR

-309 SANSGIYSGSRM
+309 SANSGVYSGSRM

-327 NRQAPLIFGRL
+327 NNQAPQAFGRL
-338 SGSDTPTRALIFSG
+338 SGSGAPVRALMFSG
-352 VCMTIALTL
+352 LCMTIALTL
-361 LFVIP
+361 LFIIP

-386 WSLILLSYLAYRR
+386 WSLILLSYFAYRR
-399 TSRNAH
+399 SNHEAH
-405 MQSLFKLPG
+405 VCSTFKLPG
-414 GRFTAAISLIFL
+414 GKFTAAISLVFL
-426 IFVLCLLALKPDT
+426 MFVLCLLTLEPDT

-444 VMPVWYIGLL
+444 VMPIWYIGLML
-454 FAYRRIIAKPTIR
+454 AYRRNAKATA
-467 QAAIDAPLRRE
+467 QQVLATAS
-478 PQI
+478 

>member
-1 MHKIRNSLDAD
+1 MHQTCNSQDATHGD
-12 HNAQRTLKRRL
+12 GRTLKRRL

-46 KMIALAGSSIIL
+46 KMIALSGSSIIL

-78 LANLEIGSFAELV
+78 LANLEMGSFAELV
-91 HYHLGPCAGF
+91 HHYLGPRAGF

-125 LQYWFP
+125 LQYWYP
-131 DLPTWIPAFGTML
+131 HLPTWIPAFSTMF

-166 IKIIAIIALVVTG
+166 IKIIAIVALVVTG

-184 TSYTSPGGT
+184 TSYTSPAGV
-193 TASFSHLVES
+193 TASFSHLVAP
-203 GTMMPNGILGF
+203 GVMMPHGILGF

-229 LIGTAAAEAR
+229 LLGTAAAEAH

-256 LLFYITALACIIS
+256 LLFYVTALACIIS
-269 VISWAQVPSTR
+269 VISWANVPANR

-309 SANSGIYSGSRM
+309 SANSGVYSGSRM

-327 NRQAPLIFGRL
+327 NKQAPQAFGRL
-338 SGSDTPTRALIFSG
+338 SGSGTPVRALVFSG
-352 VCMTIALTL
+352 LCMAIALTL
-361 LFVIP
+361 LFAIP
-366 DVMAIFT
+366 DIMVIFT

-386 WSLILLSYLAYRR
+386 WSLILLSYFAYRR
-399 TSRNAH
+399 SNHEAH
-405 MQSLFKLPG
+405 LRSTFKLPG
-414 GRFTAAISLIFL
+414 GRFTAGISLAFL
-426 IFVLCLLALKPDT
+426 MFVLCLLALEPDT

-444 VMPVWYIGLL
+444 VMPIWYIGLL
-454 FAYRRIIAKPTIR
+454 LAYRHNAKATAYP
-467 QAAIDAPLRRE
+467 AATTAS
-478 PQI
+478 

>member
-1 MHKIRNSLDAD
+1 MHQTCNSQDATHGD
-12 HNAQRTLKRRL
+12 GRTLKRRL

-46 KMIALAGSSIIL
+46 KMIALSGSSIIL

-78 LANLEIGSFAELV
+78 LANLEMGSFAELV
-91 HYHLGPCAGF
+91 HHYLGPRAGF

-125 LQYWFP
+125 LQYWYP
-131 DLPTWIPAFGTML
+131 NLPTWIPAFSTMFL
-144 LLLAL
+144 LLVL

-166 IKIIAIIALVVTG
+166 IKIIAIVALVVTG

-184 TSYTSPGGT
+184 TSYTSPAGV
-193 TASFSHLVES
+193 TASFSHLVAP
-203 GTMMPNGILGF
+203 GVVMPHGILGF

-229 LIGTAAAEAR
+229 LLGTAAAEAH

-256 LLFYITALACIIS
+256 LLFYVTALACIIS
-269 VISWAQVPSTR
+269 VISWANVPANR

-309 SANSGIYSGSRM
+309 SANSGVYSGSRM

-327 NRQAPLIFGRL
+327 NKQAPQAFGRL
-338 SGSDTPTRALIFSG
+338 SGSGTPARALVFSG
-352 VCMTIALTL
+352 LCMAIALTL
-361 LFVIP
+361 LFAIP
-366 DVMAIFT
+366 DIMVIFT

-386 WSLILLSYLAYRR
+386 WSLILLSYFAYRR
-399 TSRNAH
+399 SNPEAH
-405 MQSLFKLPG
+405 VRSTFKLPG
-414 GRFTAAISLIFL
+414 GKFTAGISLAFL
-426 IFVLCLLALKPDT
+426 MFVLCLLALEPDT

-444 VMPVWYIGLL
+444 VMPIWYIGLL
-454 FAYRRIIAKPTIR
+454 LAYRYNAKATAYPVATT
-467 QAAIDAPLRRE
+467 AF
-478 PQI
+478 